1 MMKRKKREHGVLST
15 RQLMGIEQIT
25 DCCIC
30 TAHGDLI
37 FFIIQPTNISV
48 LPQAGIEA
56 RILSLL
62 NVLRSQ
68 QEVELLAINS
78 RESFENNKAFYQ
90 ARMEQEQIPKLRE
103 LLAKDKEHL
112 DEIQVLSTL
121 AREFYLVLRLNGK
134 KERSVLPYLSRIE
147 KSIQDSGFTVR
158 IANKEDLKRMLAV
171 YYAQDVT
178 TEYFQDFDGQQ
189 WAEEEK
195 VNAQEEKADA

>member
-1 MMKRKKREHGVLST
+1 MRHRRRERGVLST

-25 DCCIC
+25 DCYIQ

-68 QEVELLAINS
+68 QEVELLAMNS

-90 ARMEQEQIPKLRE
+90 ARMEQETSPKIRE
-103 LLAKDKEHL
+103 LLEKDRAHL

-121 AREFYLVLRLNGK
+121 AREFYLVLRLTGK

-158 IANKEDLKRMLAV
+158 VANKEDLKRMLAV

-178 TEYFQDFDGQQ
+178 TEHFQDFDGQQ
-189 WAEEEK
+189 WAGEGME
-195 VNAQEEKADA
+195 NAQEEKADA

>member
-1 MMKRKKREHGVLST
+1 MRHRRRERGVLST
-15 RQLMGIEQIT
+15 RQLMDIEQIT
-25 DCCIC
+25 DCYIQ

-68 QEVELLAINS
+68 QEVELLAMNS

-90 ARMEQEQIPKLRE
+90 ARMEQETSPKIRE
-103 LLAKDKEHL
+103 LLERDRAHL

-158 IANKEDLKRMLAV
+158 VANKEDLKRMLAV

-178 TEYFQDFDGQQ
+178 TEHFQDFDGQQ
-189 WAEEEK
+189 WAGEVME
-195 VNAQEEKADA
+195 NAQEEKADA